1 MSDGSAVISKRAF
14 HGKSVQLQ
22 QLCTAITDC
31 HHSTPNWTESG
42 RIVIRSENIKRGRIS
57 LKDVSY
63 TDEATFQA
71 RISRSLPEP
80 GDLIVTRE
88 APMGEVG
95 MIPEDVQCCLGQRLV
110 LVKPNPSEIDRHY
123 LLYAMQSEFVQKQ
136 IRASDETGSTVSNLR
151 IPALKELLIPLLD
164 RSEEIGAVLSV
175 LDAKIDLNNRINAG
189 LEALAKIIYD
199 YWFVQFDF
207 PDAHGRP
214 YKSSGGAMVWN
225 DTLKREIPEGW
236 GSGSLDD
243 LGQIVGG
250 STPSTANPDHFGKD
264 MTPWITP
271 KDLSNNKGNKFIARG
286 ETDVS
291 EAGMRS
297 ASLTLYPAGTV
308 LMSSRAPVG
317 YLAIALNPVTTN
329 QGFKSFVPSKGY
341 GTSFVYYAVQRAIP
355 TIIQY
360 ASGSTFV
367 EISGGVLKS
376 VNAVLPDKRIA
387 DAFCRRIESVVERQR
402 LAEMENV
409 ELIRLRDWLLP
420 LLMNGQ
426 VRVAS
431 SSDAAS
437 APAPEPL
444 AEPA

>member
-1 MSDGSAVISKRAF
+1 MSDGRAAISKRTY
-14 HGKSVQLQ
+14 HGKTVQLQ
-22 QLCTAITDC
+22 HLCTAITDC
-31 HHSTPNWTESG
+31 HHSTPNWTETG
-42 RIVIRSENIKRGRIS
+42 RIVFRSENIKRGRIS
-57 LKDVSY
+57 LKSASY

-71 RISRSLPEP
+71 RISRSVPEP

-95 MIPEDVQCCLGQRLV
+95 LIPPDVEGCLGQRLV
-110 LVKPNPSEIDRHY
+110 LVKPDPTKVDRYY
-123 LLYAMQSEFVQKQ
+123 LLYAMQSEFVQKH

-151 IPALKELLIPLLD
+151 IPTLKELSIPILD
-164 RSEEIGAVLSV
+164 GAEEIGAVLAA
-175 LDAKIDLNNRINAG
+175 LDAKIDLNNRINAE
-189 LEALAKIIYD
+189 LEALAKTIYD

-207 PDAHGRP
+207 PDANGRP

-225 DTLKREIPEGW
+225 DTLEREIPAGW
-236 GSGSLDD
+236 EAGSLDD
-243 LGQIVGG
+243 LGKIVGG
-250 STPSTANPDHFGKD
+250 STPSTAVTANFGQG
-264 MTPWITP
+264 MIPWITP

-291 EAGMRS
+291 EVGMRS
-297 ASLTLYPAGTV
+297 ASLTLHPTGTV

-341 GTSFVYYAVQRAIP
+341 GTSFVYYAVERSLP

-376 VNAVLPDKRIA
+376 VGAVLPDKSVTN
-387 DAFCRRIESVVERQR
+387 AFCRLIEPVVERQQQ
-402 LAEMENV
+402 AEVENV
-409 ELIRLRDWLLP
+409 ELAQLRDWLLP

-426 VRVAS
+426 VRVA
-431 SSDAAS
+431 
-437 APAPEPL
+437 
-444 AEPA
+444 

>member
-175 LDAKIDLNNRINAG
+175 LDAKIDLNNRINAE
-189 LEALAKIIYD
+189 LEALAKTIYD

-214 YKSSGGAMVWN
+214 YKSSGGAMFWN
-225 DTLKREIPEGW
+225 DTLKRDIPAGW
-236 GSGSLDD
+236 EARSLAELVTVSTASVNPANEPDKLFKHLSIPIFDESGSYA
-243 LGQIVGG
+243 VEPGG
-250 STPSTANPDHFGKD
+250 AIGS
-264 MTPWITP
+264 
-271 KDLSNNKGNKFIARG
+271 NKFAVAPHDLLVSKLNPWFNRVVADTNNEHMICSTEFVVWRCGDAVCQAYLNAIATHQRFI
-286 ETDVS
+286 TYC
-291 EAGMRS
+291 MQS
-297 ASLTLYPAGTV
+297 ASSTSHSHRRVNPQVMMRYKVPYRQSVAERFGGLAKPLLAQRIRNTRENRELT
-308 LMSSRAPVG
+308 
-317 YLAIALNPVTTN
+317 
-329 QGFKSFVPSKGY
+329 
-341 GTSFVYYAVQRAIP
+341 
-355 TIIQY
+355 
-360 ASGSTFV
+360 
-367 EISGGVLKS
+367 
-376 VNAVLPDKRIA
+376 
-387 DAFCRRIESVVERQR
+387 
-402 LAEMENV
+402 
-409 ELIRLRDWLLP
+409 RLRDWLLP

-431 SSDAAS
+431 SSHAAS